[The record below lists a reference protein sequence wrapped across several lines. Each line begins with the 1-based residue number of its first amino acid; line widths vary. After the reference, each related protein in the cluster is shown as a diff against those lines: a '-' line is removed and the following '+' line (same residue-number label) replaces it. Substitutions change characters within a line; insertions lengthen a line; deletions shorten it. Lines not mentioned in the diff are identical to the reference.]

1 MNILHIVLLFA
12 LSGIWGGSFIF
23 MRHLAPIFG
32 AVITADLRLLIAGA
46 FLLGLLTLMG
56 TKPEWRKHWKQ
67 YLIAGAVNSGAPA
80 LLYSFAALHI
90 PASISV
96 IINSMAPI
104 FVVMFSIIWL
114 GEKLSIV
121 KVAGLL
127 LGTGGVALV
136 ASVGAVSGSAMS
148 ILAILA
154 CVGAACCY
162 GLAGVYIKKYSS
174 HIKPRLMAMGSQ
186 ALVGAILFPLIFA
199 FPPAQT
205 VTANS
210 VLILAGFAVLC
221 SAIAYLIY
229 YYLVSKVGPTK
240 TLTVTFLMP
249 AFGMLWSNLFLGER
263 ITTFMIVGTCIILL
277 GTYLVY
283 FEKRTA

>member
-199 FPPAQT
+199 FPPAQDSNCKLG
-205 VTANS
+205 AYSGRICRALQRDSLSDLLLSGLKGWSYQDSHGNISHARFWNALEQS
-210 VLILAGFAVLC
+210 VSG
-221 SAIAYLIY
+221 
-229 YYLVSKVGPTK
+229 
-240 TLTVTFLMP
+240 
-249 AFGMLWSNLFLGER
+249 
-263 ITTFMIVGTCIILL
+263 
-277 GTYLVY
+277 
-283 FEKRTA
+283 